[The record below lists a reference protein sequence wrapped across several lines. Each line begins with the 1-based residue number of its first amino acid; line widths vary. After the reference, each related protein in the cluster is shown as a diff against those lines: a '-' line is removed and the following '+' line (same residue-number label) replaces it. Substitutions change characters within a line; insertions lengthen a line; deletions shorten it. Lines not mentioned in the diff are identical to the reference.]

1 MALVKHVV
9 LSSAPVERGALVRAL
24 FDSPA
29 GLTTSAVGDLLKVS
43 APTARKFMRTLAL
56 LDIGTVTL
64 GRHPNPAINRH
75 LKTGHRE

>member
-29 GLTTSAVGDLLKVS
+29 AVGDLLKVS